1 MLTNYP
7 MYQDFE
13 ILALELE
20 LSKTNVLII
29 GTYKV
34 ILHLHQ
40 KLKLS
45 WHSINQLVKISH
57 EFILLMGDFRMI
69 LDNPNF
75 NELIEDHELSALL
88 SEPTCFKSIN
98 IRWQLSN
105 KQKNSFYEYSNTW
118 NRCIRSPEIYRND
131 AKIYICVR

>member
-1 MLTNYP
+1 MC
-7 MYQDFE
+7 QGFE

-20 LSKTNVLII
+20 LSKANLLII

-45 WHSINQLVKISH
+45 WHLINQLMIISH
-57 EFILLMGDFRMI
+57 ELILLMSDFKMI

-75 NELIEDHELSALL
+75 NELIKDHELSALI

-98 IRWQLSN
+98 PTYVDNFLTSKKIR
-105 KQKNSFYEYSNTW
+105 FMNTLTHETGVSDHLKFIGTML
-118 NRCIRSPEIYRND
+118 RYTF
-131 AKIYICVR
+131 A